1 MNIWKRRNL
10 VKICGIIPLFLF
22 ANFLKIYAGP
32 GSSEGTF
39 SENFIYSVFDVTGIW
54 ENKSLVIA
62 VENLYFIIYFNLVFG
77 TYIYKHFV
85 KESVYIFSRIPNRKK
100 WFFVQAAKLYGI
112 CALYTFLYLFLHTGL
127 CAYRSRETMK
137 ADFMEV
143 FLLFFVL
150 FSAVLMISTLCINM
164 FSVLWGSN
172 VGFCVSYIVMLALLE
187 LSLHYEKI
195 PGIGKVYQ
203 ISLCNPMSAMS
214 VVLLEHPTEKIA
226 CVLYYQAFI
235 TGMVLLCAEKIK
247 RMDLSLH
254 NGKKS

>member
-32 GSSEGTF
+32 GSSEGRF

-85 KESVYIFSRIPNRKK
+85 KESVYIFSRSPNRKK

-112 CALYTFLYLFLHTGL
+112 CALYTVLYLFLHTGL
-127 CAYRSRETMK
+127 CAYGSRETMK

-187 LSLHYEKI
+187 LSLHYEKL

-254 NGKKS
+254 NGEKS